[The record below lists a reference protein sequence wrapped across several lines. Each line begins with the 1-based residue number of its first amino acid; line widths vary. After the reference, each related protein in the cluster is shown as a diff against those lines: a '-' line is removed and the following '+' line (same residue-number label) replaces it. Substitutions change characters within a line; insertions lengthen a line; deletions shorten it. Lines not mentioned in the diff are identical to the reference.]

1 MYLALR
7 APVSSLLPVD
17 CLFVSVKHK
26 SFNWLHD
33 YIPVSCAIIMHM
45 HWWSFVSFARS
56 STLYGCLCGP
66 FGPGVNVGMPLKLKL
81 WYALCGIYRSHGS
94 LNLYCLYLI
103 ENSLSSSRSVCAS
116 AVYVSTNRCLLWA
129 MRQACT
135 LVSYLLT
142 LFWSAK
148 YSRRTGGGALWS
160 GADGPRPGARRSAT
174 WRRG

>member
-1 MYLALR
+1 MYLACR

-81 WYALCGIYRSHGS
+81 WYALCGICRSHGS
-94 LNLYCLYLI
+94 LNLYCLYLT

-116 AVYVSTNRCLLWA
+116 AVYLLIGVSFEQCE
-129 MRQACT
+129 ACT
-135 LVSYLLT
+135 LVSYSSQT
-142 LFWSAK
+142 E
-148 YSRRTGGGALWS
+148 
-160 GADGPRPGARRSAT
+160 PAT
-174 WRRG
+174 SNFGLHLNVASSW